1 MHTKNLAPLL
11 YIQSDCDTA
20 SNRDVYVTELMKYIR
35 VDSYGACLNNAEF
48 DKRLNCFYRFKKK
61 IDCIDHINPVHNAII
76 LM

>member
-1 MHTKNLAPLL
+1 MYTKNLAPLL

-48 DKRLNCFYRFKKK
+48 DKRLNFVSTDLKRKS
-61 IDCIDHINPVHNAII
+61 IVLVI
-76 LM
+76 LILYIMQLL